1 MTSESQVQEL
11 LRLFSE
17 AWVQQDV
24 EGILRLLA
32 EDAVY
37 AASVGPEPGTTFR
50 GHKEIAAGLALMFS
64 HDEGAQV
71 ALERVMVVQD
81 AAVTTW
87 TYSFPDGRPTQR
99 GVDIWRF
106 RDGTIVLKDAYRKV
120 GLDREPAEA

>member
-1 MTSESQVQEL
+1 MSERHVRGQ

-24 EGILRLLA
+24 PRLLRLLT

-50 GHKEIAAGLALMFS
+50 GHDEIASGLSAMFA

-71 ALERVMVVQD
+71 SQGEPLVFAQ

-87 TYSFPDGRPTQR
+87 TYSFLDGRQTQR
-99 GVDIWRF
+99 GVDLWKF
-106 RDGTIVLKDAYRKV
+106 RDGKIALKDAYRKV
-120 GLDREPAEA
+120 NL